1 MRGQS
6 PLSAVD
12 RRKADWVNDYDD
24 LSNSKPSAVPPNI
37 SYPAFDNPTAAENNI
52 LFHRQLRDK
61 VKRLKDK
68 ADIPPAENGQ
78 LSIVHGKNVLAVNQ
92 NLARCWRVQSTD
104 HIQQCTFTRTG
115 FPDDCHILALWNRK
129 ADIL

>member
-37 SYPAFDNPTAAENNI
+37 SYPAFDNPATAENNI

-61 VKRLKDK
+61 VKSLKDK
-68 ADIPPAENGQ
+68 ADIPASKYRQ
-78 LSIVHGKNVLAVNQ
+78 FSVIHGKMSLPSINTLPEVGTSKAPTIFSSVLCPNQ
-92 NLARCWRVQSTD
+92 ILRRL
-104 HIQQCTFTRTG
+104 
-115 FPDDCHILALWNRK
+115 PHILP
-129 ADIL
+129 